1 MMNLLK
7 NMKVH
12 NRLDFFKVINISCI
26 VFILPFIIL
35 HKSDNTENIS
45 TFILLSSIVDYCRSL
60 AAEKNQMF
68 IDIAI
73 Q

>member
-1 MMNLLK
+1 
-7 NMKVH
+7 MKVH

-35 HKSDNTENIS
+35 HKFDSTENIS
-45 TFILLSSIVDYCRSL
+45 TVILLSSIVDYCRLL
-60 AAEKNQMF
+60 AVEKNQMF

-73 Q
+73 